1 MLYNFTIIYVTRSSV
16 FWSGEIWTLIQSFT
30 SHEFI
35 VWSFILEEYLDI
47 GYILI
52 YWKFRFI
59 ERLKQFWKGI
69 RFIKEFIDNNSVCS
83 DGSLNFIQFSDIC
96 ICLPINMLHFS
107 FYFQSSF
114 LYQELTRSS
123 CPQHL
128 HQSTEKN
135 CLKWMGQLDQYHFFF
150 NHTFLLYDEYLLLI
164 HIVADDCCQ

>member
-1 MLYNFTIIYVTRSSV
+1 MAISQTGITNNLLNWCVLYMLYNFTIIYVTRSSV

-123 CPQHL
+123 TFVSEYRKELFEMDGTTWPTSL
-128 HQSTEKN
+128 
-135 CLKWMGQLDQYHFFF
+135 FF
-150 NHTFLLYDEYLLLI
+150 
-164 HIVADDCCQ
+164 